1 MKTLRTLW
9 KDDVG
14 AVISVELILV
24 ITIVGI
30 GLIVGLTTLRNAV
43 VQELADTGAAV
54 GSMNQSFT
62 FSGVSGHAS
71 STGGSNFTDQ
81 TDAGDTGDIA
91 GQGANCVQVNQAA
104 AGEGAGDLGP

>member
-30 GLIVGLTTLRNAV
+30 GLIVGLTTLRNSV
-43 VQELADTGAAV
+43 VQELADTAAAA
-54 GSMNQSFT
+54 GSVNQSFT
-62 FSGVSGHAS
+62 FSGTSGHGS
-71 STGGSNFTDQ
+71 STGGSSFTDQ
-81 TDAGDTGDIA
+81 ADAGDTGDTA
-91 GQGANCVQVNQAA
+91 GQGANGVQVNQPAT
-104 AGEGAGDLGP
+104 GEGNGGLGG